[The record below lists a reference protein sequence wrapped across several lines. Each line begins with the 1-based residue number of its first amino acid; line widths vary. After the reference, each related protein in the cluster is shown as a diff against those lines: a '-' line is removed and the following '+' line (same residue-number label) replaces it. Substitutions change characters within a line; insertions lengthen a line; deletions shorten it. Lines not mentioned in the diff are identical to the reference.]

1 MHTHLHCRG
10 SAYTVMRGVEHPVGH
25 IDHHHVEL
33 GQAGLVLVSQRKDRL
48 LYKLREKSPPS
59 ASRTLQTILCTTTPA
74 RGSEW

>member
-33 GQAGLVLVSQRKDRL
+33 GQAGLVLVSQRMDRL
-48 LYKLREKSPPS
+48 LYKLREVATQRLPH
-59 ASRTLQTILCTTTPA
+59 PA
-74 RGSEW
+74 NHLVHDHACKRK